1 MKTGIGI
8 FWATFAA
15 LGLSWCGLV
24 LTPQLQLG
32 GAKLEPVL
40 NSADTYPLQPTGAA
54 TLGRQIY
61 RASGCAA
68 CHTEQVR
75 QGGVACEI
83 SLTSL
88 GIYKPADFTAYAKS
102 LFVLPE
108 LESLTNSIAA
118 NLKDWNGELPRTLLT
133 CADKALADDM
143 ASRLK
148 AVGVKSETHIVATGV
163 DIARGW
169 GARQSVAADYLYDN
183 PVQLGSLRAGP
194 DLANI
199 GVRMP
204 DANWQ
209 LLHLYAPKSVTP
221 NSTMPSFKFLF
232 EVRPIKAGSAPSP
245 DALNL
250 PAAFAPAAG
259 YEVVPKPEAREL
271 VAYLLGL
278 KADAP
283 LYEAPFTPATAAKK

>member
-1 MKTGIGI
+1 MKTGFGI
-8 FWATFAA
+8 FLAA
-15 LGLSWCGLV
+15 FFTIGLSWCGLV

-54 TLGRQIY
+54 TLGLQVY
-61 RASGCAA
+61 RANGCAA

-83 SLTSL
+83 SLTGL
-88 GIYKPADFTAYAKS
+88 GIYKPADFTAYVKS
-102 LFVLPE
+102 LFALNE
-108 LESLTNSIAA
+108 LADLTNSITAS
-118 NLKDWNGELPRTLLT
+118 LKGWNGDLPKTLLT
-133 CADKALADDM
+133 CTNKALADDM

-148 AVGVKSETHIVATGV
+148 AVGVKSETHIVATGLDV
-163 DIARGW
+163 ARGW
-169 GARQSVAADYLYDN
+169 GERQSVAADYLYDQ

-209 LLHLYAPKSVTP
+209 MLHLYAPKSVAP

-232 EVRPIKAGSAPSP
+232 EVRRIKAGDAPSP
-245 DALNL
+245 DALKL

-259 YEVVPKPEAREL
+259 YEVVPKPEAKEM

-278 KADAP
+278 KANAP